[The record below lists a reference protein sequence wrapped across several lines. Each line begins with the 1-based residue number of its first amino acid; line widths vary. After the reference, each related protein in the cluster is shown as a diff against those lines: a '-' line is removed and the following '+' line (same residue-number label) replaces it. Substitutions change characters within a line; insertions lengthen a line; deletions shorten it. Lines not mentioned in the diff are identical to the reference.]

1 MKRTY
6 EDMWFAKDL
15 DICETCLDAFH
26 ITGTYISQGF
36 SCSSPV
42 GRAGLLMP
50 EVLTAC
56 STTIFPTSVFLQRS
70 RLSPWKMIFKEFV

>member
-6 EDMWFAKDL
+6 EDMWFAKDP

-56 STTIFPTSVFLQRS
+56 STAGEIPA
-70 RLSPWKMIFKEFV
+70 FVDDDIYPAEGF